1 MTQAEFFSLGGF
13 IILILGAVGTAWWR
27 MESKIE
33 RAKTELNQQVNANS
47 ALSQLTHTQLA
58 EYRTHVAET
67 FATKQGQ
74 KEQTDTMLLAINGIR
89 TDIKGLNDRID
100 RIFEAGNMR
109 SRSRSGN
116 N

>member
-33 RAKTELNQQVNANS
+33 RAKTELNQQVNASS

-100 RIFEAGNMR
+100 RIFESRNT
-109 SRSRSGN
+109 RSRSGSN
-116 N
+116 